1 MQVAYKII
9 AEGSDITRLIADR
22 LLSAEIVDQA
32 GVKSDRLT
40 LVLDDRD
47 QVLELPR
54 TGAKLEVWLGYIGQ
68 ALVRMGAYVVDE
80 VDVIGPARE
89 MTIRANA
96 ADMTGGIKAPRER
109 SWHQKTLGDIV
120 RTIAGEHGLQPA
132 IAAELASIQ
141 LGHVDQ
147 TDSDMQLLQRL
158 CADQDA
164 TCKVAD
170 KRLVVAKRAAGKSTG
185 GKDLP
190 PVVLTP
196 GQCESWTATLADR
209 GKYKSVK
216 AYWQDTSQAERKSV
230 KAGSGTPE
238 LELRNSFATQD
249 EARRAA
255 DSRLKS
261 LSRGTAKVG
270 ISGLIG
276 DPTIAAEMPATL
288 VGFRAGID
296 GDGWIINSVTHS
308 FTGSGYTCALEI
320 ENKD

>member
-1 MQVAYKII
+1 MQTSYKITV
-9 AEGSDITRLIADR
+9 EGRDITPTVAGR

-54 TGAKLEVWLGYIGQ
+54 TGAKLEVWLGYVDQ
-68 ALVRMGAYVVDE
+68 ALVRMGAFVVDE

-96 ADMTGGIKAPRER
+96 ADMTGGIKAPKER

-120 RTIAGEHGLQPA
+120 RTIAGEHRLQPA
-132 IAAELASIQ
+132 VAAELASIQ

-147 TDSDMQLLQRL
+147 TESDMQLLQRL
-158 CADQDA
+158 CADHDA

-170 KRLVVAKRAAGKSTG
+170 SRLVVAKRAGGKTTG

-190 PVVLTP
+190 PVVLDP
-196 GQCESWTATLADR
+196 GQCERWSATLADR

-216 AYWQDTSQAERKSV
+216 AYWQDKGQGQRRAET
-230 KAGSGTPE
+230 AGSGDPA
-238 LELRNSFATQD
+238 LELRNSYASQD

-261 LSRGTAKVG
+261 LSRGTAKVS
-270 ISGLIG
+270 IAGLIG
-276 DPTIAAEMPATL
+276 DPTMAAERPATL

-296 GDGWIINSVTHS
+296 GDGWVINSVTHTFNS
-308 FTGSGYTCALEI
+308 DGYTCALDI